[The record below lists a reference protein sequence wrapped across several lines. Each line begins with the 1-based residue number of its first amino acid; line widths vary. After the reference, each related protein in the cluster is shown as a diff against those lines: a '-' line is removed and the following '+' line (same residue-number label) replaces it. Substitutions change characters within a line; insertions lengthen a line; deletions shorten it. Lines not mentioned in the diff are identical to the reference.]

1 MSTPKRTGRCPGN
14 GSRDV
19 CVHFCDRTCLVG
31 GQPLGPADGW
41 PPETLVALLM
51 PNAVAWQH
59 RPRWRVVERHGMP
72 EDTEALYLVST
83 VHRRTGEASYGLFKL
98 GPFGESLCWVDMH
111 AVDEEALRPMQMV
124 PRRTDRW
131 IPLNEILDMVAGF
144 RETAA

>member
-19 CVHFCDRTCLVG
+19 CVHLCDRTCLVG

-41 PPETLVALLM
+41 PPETLVGLLM

-72 EDTEALYLVST
+72 EDVEAVYLVSV
-83 VHRRTGEASYGLFKL
+83 VHPGTGEARHGLFNV
-98 GPFGESLCWVDMH
+98 GPFGESVCWLNT
-111 AVDEEALRPMQMV
+111 ASEEITPRQFP